1 MTLIRRFWQEVTALR
16 GLVSEC
22 AEASSGLAGTA
33 EIEGQLSACLNEI
46 VCMLDANKAAFVQ
59 CGASLAQRD
68 SELCAVEAELRSRAA
83 ALAEAA
89 GCSEAAEAERT
100 RADAAEAA
108 AAQALSAQAEAQTAA
123 ELLIRMTCGAV
134 DEAFAILSA
143 GAQDLPEKAAAS
155 EVPTRAQLLSA
166 LSRLRLAAV
175 AAAEQRAAATAR
187 EHALSVVSAVSDAV
201 AVAVNA
207 SVLSEAECELV
218 RARSALAAA
227 LADAAQLR
235 SDLDAERLVGASPHE
250 VDALNS
256 QLTLERHRAEQRQQQ
271 CTALQAE
278 LTSARAERDRL
289 SASLHCEEHSSV
301 LTGSSEHFAQAAEWA
316 ALAHFALM
324 ELRSLTD
331 EPTADLAALSIGDCR
346 DALQASID
354 VTQMHFEQKAA
365 TNGALSTVRCHSLV
379 RFALPRPRNAA
390 PRPLAQWPRCLPCVR
405 SYPRARL
412 FTIVHRAC
420 RSARLGGTG
429 TSAARHWPGWPTRR
443 RWHGAIRCTAY
454 REYSERCGCRAV
466 LVQTQLSNS
475 SFV

>member
-16 GLVSEC
+16 ALVSEC

-33 EIEGQLSACLNEI
+33 EIEGQLSACLSEI
-46 VCMLDANKAAFVQ
+46 VSMLDANKAAFVQ

-123 ELLIRMTCGAV
+123 ELLMRMTCGAV
-134 DEAFAILSA
+134 DEAFTILSA
-143 GAQDLPEKAAAS
+143 GAQDLPEKAAPS
-155 EVPTRAQLLSA
+155 EVPTRAQLLCA

-235 SDLDAERLVGASPHE
+235 SDLDAVRLVGASQHE

-271 CTALQAE
+271 
-278 LTSARAERDRL
+278 
-289 SASLHCEEHSSV
+289 
-301 LTGSSEHFAQAAEWA
+301 
-316 ALAHFALM
+316 
-324 ELRSLTD
+324 
-331 EPTADLAALSIGDCR
+331 
-346 DALQASID
+346 
-354 VTQMHFEQKAA
+354 
-365 TNGALSTVRCHSLV
+365 
-379 RFALPRPRNAA
+379 
-390 PRPLAQWPRCLPCVR
+390 
-405 SYPRARL
+405 
-412 FTIVHRAC
+412 
-420 RSARLGGTG
+420 
-429 TSAARHWPGWPTRR
+429 
-443 RWHGAIRCTAY
+443 
-454 REYSERCGCRAV
+454 
-466 LVQTQLSNS
+466 
-475 SFV
+475 